1 MILIAIIIIIL
12 FYLTLIGSFI
22 YGFGRIAPFQLE
34 DVPPKTTFSVVIP
47 FRDEAENLP
56 QLLQTIFAIQYP
68 KHLFEIIFVDDFSED
83 DSVKTINNFKAE
95 TNFKNIRIVKNERQ
109 SNAPKK
115 DAITKAIDL
124 AQYDWIITTDADC
137 ILPKYWLGSFDAYIQ
152 KNQVSCIV
160 APITYQV
167 NPRFLQQFQ
176 LLDIMSL
183 QGATIGSF
191 GISFPFL
198 CNGANFAYKKEL
210 FHELNEF
217 ENNNNIA
224 SGDDIFLLEKALKA
238 NAKQVHYLKCKQ
250 AIVTT
255 YPQPSWPALIS
266 QRKRWAAKI
275 NAYNNGFG
283 KITGFLVLLMN
294 ALLICSLIFT
304 VFDSIKFMILCYIL
318 MIKFS
323 IDFILI
329 FKAAAFL
336 NKKIHLK
343 SYILSF
349 ILYPFFSVYIAFAS
363 MFGGFKWKGRAYS
376 K

>member
-1 MILIAIIIIIL
+1 MILIALIITL
-12 FYLTLIGSFI
+12 LYLTLIGSFI
-22 YGFGRIAPFQLE
+22 YGFGRIAPFHLE

-210 FHELNEF
+210 FHELNGF

>member
-1 MILIAIIIIIL
+1 MILIALIITL
-12 FYLTLIGSFI
+12 LYLTLIGSFI
-22 YGFGRIAPFQLE
+22 YGFGRIAPFYLE
-34 DVPPKTTFSVVIP
+34 DIPPKTTFSIVIP

-56 QLLQTIFAIQYP
+56 QLLQTIFTIQYP

-210 FHELNEF
+210 FHELNGF

>member
-1 MILIAIIIIIL
+1 MILIALIITL
-12 FYLTLIGSFI
+12 LYLTLIGSFI

-34 DVPPKTTFSVVIP
+34 DVPPKTTFSVIIP

-210 FHELNEF
+210 FHELNGF

>member
-1 MILIAIIIIIL
+1 MILIALIITL
-12 FYLTLIGSFI
+12 LYLTLIGSFI
-22 YGFGRIAPFQLE
+22 YGFGRIAPFHLE

-210 FHELNEF
+210 FHELNGF

-224 SGDDIFLLEKALKA
+224 SGDDIFLLE
-238 NAKQVHYLKCKQ
+238 
-250 AIVTT
+250 
-255 YPQPSWPALIS
+255 WPALIS
-266 QRKRWAAKI
+266 QRKRWTAKI

>member
-1 MILIAIIIIIL
+1 MILIALIITL
-12 FYLTLIGSFI
+12 LYLTLIGSFI

-34 DVPPKTTFSVVIP
+34 DVPPKTTFSVIIP

-210 FHELNEF
+210 FHELNGF

-329 FKAAAFL
+329 FKAVAFL